1 MPRRRR
7 PLEFEVLGIEDI
19 SAYFKELGK
28 VPQKTVRKAAKKG
41 ATIVR
46 NKVRSD
52 IQLPVKYG
60 WLRDGITIVEENV
73 KRDSTGKSI
82 GRNRTGK
89 AGFEVTFDRAFNGI
103 FQKDIKEKGIY
114 GGKKETGYYPAS
126 MEYGFKTK
134 KGQIGGHHFL
144 EIVGRR
150 EESGIQDKML
160 EIISKEIDKLEK
172 KKASNSNS

>member
-1 MPRRRR
+1 
-7 PLEFEVLGIEDI
+7 LLCEKFALSLTLLASLYENDI
-19 SAYFKELGK
+19 IYY
-28 VPQKTVRKAAKKG
+28 
-41 ATIVR
+41 I
-46 NKVRSD
+46 
-52 IQLPVKYG
+52 
-60 WLRDGITIVEENV
+60 IT
-73 KRDSTGKSI
+73 RY
-82 GRNRTGK
+82 
-89 AGFEVTFDRAFNGI
+89 FNGI